1 MESLQLTIQMMQQKE
16 AEHKAELNKVY
27 AAVQSIQQGA
37 SNATTTKRIKD
48 TPPVYWYAIAKG
60 GSGPNDVGVFTF
72 AEAREKL
79 TGVEGP
85 VWRRVSTEQEGWDF
99 IVDYQE
105 QQLLTVTLPK
115 ALPMAVPSAKPAV
128 GKIPEM
134 TAVPVE
140 KWYAVAKGRVPE
152 SVGVYNSSAKAALE
166 VEGVS
171 NACFK
176 SFKTEDEAAL
186 FLLEYQEQK
195 ELTSLQAAVSGMKLP
210 ISTNNRTT
218 IAPTG
223 DGEVEKGKSEGK
235 IFDIVYTEETTLRQG
250 LVPHPRSLPSQVQM
264 HLLGQALDVAPLPYS
279 VATGAA
285 DSADSGAA
293 LSRALATMAGTQS
306 DMELGGEP
314 MDLNWKSGGK
324 ISLTSIKT
332 LTQLRERL
340 SELRQGKRAV
350 EQTLLGRI
358 SSFLQH
364 AGYEASIANEWAVG
378 SILYRIGCDSQ
389 YFYIQLHEHILGQA
403 WEDETSCDF
412 DNAKLE
418 IEHHAA
424 ELRRH
429 RTMYSSRIMMICSVY
444 AYLRDQSAG
453 NFRSAKLQEK
463 RQKIQMLAMKKQ
475 AAQVEST
482 YQKMKELQSKA
493 TNNGQDNNNG
503 RRDKNKPM
511 CWKCHQAGIHT
522 GGKDNC
528 LWKNLSDDEA
538 KAKALEWVAAKQAQ
552 IGGQNRG

>member
-1 MESLQLTIQMMQQKE
+1 M
-16 AEHKAELNKVY
+16 
-27 AAVQSIQQGA
+27 
-37 SNATTTKRIKD
+37 D

-115 ALPMAVPSAKPAV
+115 ALSMAVPSAKPAV

-134 TAVPVE
+134 TAAPVE

-152 SVGVYNSSAKAALE
+152 SVGVYNSWAKAALE

-223 DGEVEKGKSEGK
+223 DGEVEKGTLGGMGGRVTGPDPSQKSEGK

-285 DSADSGAA
+285 DIMQPNS
-293 LSRALATMAGTQS
+293 
-306 DMELGGEP
+306 
-314 MDLNWKSGGK
+314 
-324 ISLTSIKT
+324 
-332 LTQLRERL
+332 
-340 SELRQGKRAV
+340 V
-350 EQTLLGRI
+350 
-358 SSFLQH
+358 
-364 AGYEASIANEWAVG
+364 
-378 SILYRIGCDSQ
+378 
-389 YFYIQLHEHILGQA
+389 
-403 WEDETSCDF
+403 
-412 DNAKLE
+412 
-418 IEHHAA
+418 AA
-424 ELRRH
+424 ELC
-429 RTMYSSRIMMICSVY
+429 T
-444 AYLRDQSAG
+444 
-453 NFRSAKLQEK
+453 
-463 RQKIQMLAMKKQ
+463 LA
-475 AAQVEST
+475 AS
-482 YQKMKELQSKA
+482 
-493 TNNGQDNNNG
+493 
-503 RRDKNKPM
+503 
-511 CWKCHQAGIHT
+511 
-522 GGKDNC
+522 
-528 LWKNLSDDEA
+528 
-538 KAKALEWVAAKQAQ
+538 
-552 IGGQNRG
+552 